1 VYHAGRVGIVS
12 IVEVRT
18 LGDLWDMPEG
28 VADLYEA
35 LRDAEERAGKRTL
48 QEELKDEQLSWAQET
63 LGNFADLV
71 SRVDGMRVADIR
83 RELKEIMSEN
93 LADF

>member
-1 VYHAGRVGIVS
+1 MS

-35 LRDAEERAGKRTL
+35 LWDAEERAEKRTL

-63 LGNFADLV
+63 LGSFADLV

-93 LADF
+93 RADF